1 MQKYENFAKSD
12 QIFPKFYVMTG
23 TQKEVKFTVFIFR
36 TTMSIPQKLL
46 LGQFRV
52 QNFCFIAL
60 FFVIVLVLEPRVLR
74 YFVFNFSVFKYN

>member
-1 MQKYENFAKSD
+1 MQQKYENFAKSD

-46 LGQFRV
+46 LGQCRV
-52 QNFCFIAL
+52 QN
-60 FFVIVLVLEPRVLR
+60 
-74 YFVFNFSVFKYN
+74 